1 MKRIFAL
8 ALTIFMVLSL
18 VACGGQKETEPSTGN
33 NQTNGQKETAGN
45 IKFGLCIGT
54 TGSLALEGDFVVKA
68 VNMAIDEI
76 NAGGGVLGRKLEVA
90 IQDDAGQADS
100 SVMVI
105 QKFGEDKDVVGVIGP
120 HMSASVL
127 AIDSI
132 ATQYQ
137 LPCLVGGTVKSI
149 SDLNNDYIYRHRNS
163 DRLNAVVATD
173 FLVHHLNCSKIGI
186 LYNNADLG
194 NGAKETIEE
203 TLESFGM
210 KVVAAEAHN
219 PGDVDMTGQILKLKD
234 AGVDSIIVY
243 CFPAEAAIIVRQ
255 LNELGMGDLP
265 IIGGATFTS
274 TGYYGACD
282 ESYVDGTYAVTDFV
296 ADDPE
301 SADFVAAFNSVY
313 GTNPDNTAFEYYD
326 AVYLLADALERA
338 GKVDRQALAEA
349 YAATTDFHGNQGH
362 MYCDDYND
370 MVHQVI
376 VAQNHGT
383 SAQKIYSTTESE
395 IFNK

>member
-1 MKRIFAL
+1 MKRLL
-8 ALTIFMVLSL
+8 AFVLSLVMVLSL
-18 VACGGQKETEPSTGN
+18 VACGGQQAPAGPSQDDGS
-33 NQTNGQKETAGN
+33 QSEKPPAGN

-76 NAGGGVLGRKLEVA
+76 NAKGGVLGRNLEVEV
-90 IQDDAGQADS
+90 QDDAGQADS

-105 QKFGEDKDVVGVIGP
+105 QKFGEDKDIVGVIGP

-127 AIDSI
+127 AVDSI
-132 ATQYQ
+132 VEQYQ
-137 LPCLVGGTVKSI
+137 LSCLVGGTVKSI
-149 SDLNNDYIYRHRNS
+149 SDLDNDYIYRHRNS
-163 DRLNAVVATD
+163 DRLNAVVAAD
-173 FLVHHLNCSKIGI
+173 FLVNHLNCSKIGI

-203 TLESFGM
+203 TLDSFGM
-210 KVVAAEAHN
+210 KPAAAEAHN
-219 PGDVDMTGQILKLKD
+219 AGDVDMTGQILKLKE
-234 AGVDSIIVY
+234 AGVDSVIVY

-301 SADFVAAFNSVY
+301 SADFVAAFNEVY

-338 GKVDRQALAEA
+338 GKVDRQALADA
-349 YAATTDFHGNQGH
+349 YAATTDFQGNQGH

-370 MVHQVI
+370 LVHQVI

-383 SAQKIYSTTESE
+383 SAQKIYSISEDE
-395 IFNK
+395 IFGK

>member
-1 MKRIFAL
+1 MKRIFTIVLTL
-8 ALTIFMVLSL
+8 AMVLL
-18 VACGGQKETEPSTGN
+18 LAACG
-33 NQTNGQKETAGN
+33 NQSASNTAGEVTSNADDDSSDN

-68 VNMAIDEI
+68 VNMAVDEI
-76 NAGGGVLGRKLEVA
+76 NAAGGVLGRNLEVVV
-90 IQDDAGQADS
+90 QDDAGQADS

-105 QKFGEDKDVVGVIGP
+105 QRFGEDEDIVGVIGP

-132 ATQYQ
+132 VKQYK

-173 FLVHHLNCSKIGI
+173 YLVNSLGCSKIGV

-194 NGAKETIEE
+194 NGAKETIED
-203 TLESFGM
+203 TLNSFGM
-210 KVVAAEAHN
+210 TIAAAEAHN
-219 PGDVDMTGQILKLKD
+219 AGDVDMTGQIMKLKE
-234 AGVDSIIVY
+234 AGVDSVIVY

-255 LNELGMGDLP
+255 LNELGLGDLP

-274 TGYYGACD
+274 TGFYDACD
-282 ESYVDGTYAVTDFV
+282 EAYVDGTYAVTDFV

-301 SADFVAAFNSVY
+301 SADFVNAFNEIY
-313 GTNPDNTAFEYYD
+313 GQNPDNTAFEYYD
-326 AVYLLADALERA
+326 AVYLLADALTRA
-338 GKVDRQALAEA
+338 GTVDRQALADA
-349 YAATTDFHGNQGH
+349 YGSTTDFQGNQGH
-362 MYCDDYND
+362 MYCDEYND
-370 MVHQVI
+370 LVHQVI
-376 VAQNHGT
+376 VAQNHGR
-383 SAQKIYSTTESE
+383 SAQKIYSITEEE